1 MDEEIK
7 KDKDDRIIEL
17 LENLLEETRDNNAKA
32 EKYSYFAVAFAL
44 VSIVASTVA
53 VSFSIQSATDN
64 LVEKILVPLIL
75 LGVVFCLFYVVFRDL
90 PWVKKD

>member
-1 MDEEIK
+1 MNEETDINQDE
-7 KDKDDRIIEL
+7 RIVKL
-17 LENLLEETRDNNAKA
+17 LSDLLEETKSNNARA

-53 VSFSIQSATDN
+53 VSFSIQSTTDN
-64 LVEKILVPLIL
+64 FVEKILVPLIL

-90 PWVKKD
+90 PWVNRD